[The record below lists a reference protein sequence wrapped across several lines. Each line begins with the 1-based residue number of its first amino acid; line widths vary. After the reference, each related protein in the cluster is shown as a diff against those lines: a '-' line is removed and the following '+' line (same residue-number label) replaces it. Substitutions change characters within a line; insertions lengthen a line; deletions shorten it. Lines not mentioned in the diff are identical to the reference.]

1 MHVPIELLDC
11 FILAVAMYTWTG
23 RSFCGSFYCS
33 HLWKRYKRSS
43 FSKTRVAYNFYGKIS
58 FSRSM
63 ENNIPNV
70 ECLIRRDIYS
80 FTSMLKTFSN
90 MLISAIKISY
100 LEAWA
105 HWQTV
110 SIEIWNNY
118 NTFIIAYYTCAYRP
132 ISRVV
137 IGREVDY
144 RSRPQCL

>member
-1 MHVPIELLDC
+1 
-11 FILAVAMYTWTG
+11 
-23 RSFCGSFYCS
+23 
-33 HLWKRYKRSS
+33 
-43 FSKTRVAYNFYGKIS
+43 
-58 FSRSM
+58 M

-105 HWQTV
+105 YWQTV

-118 NTFIIAYYTCAYRP
+118 NTFIIAYYTCAYNLFLV
-132 ISRVV
+132 S
-137 IGREVDY
+137 
-144 RSRPQCL
+144 S